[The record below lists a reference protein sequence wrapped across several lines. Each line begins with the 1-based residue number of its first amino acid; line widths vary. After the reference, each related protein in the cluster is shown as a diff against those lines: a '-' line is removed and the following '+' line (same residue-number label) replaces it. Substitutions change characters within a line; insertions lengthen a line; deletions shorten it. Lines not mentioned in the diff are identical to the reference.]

1 MLGRRGRRRSFAP
14 VHVNSLVGEVCSRE
28 DEEVA
33 TCYYGEGV
41 VCNLREEGN
50 FGGSCEENGSPEV
63 KEKRKTDLRGRSG
76 GDWRETVE
84 EHNSSKERKKKKT
97 EERERCAR
105 GSDDLLEILKLLGQE
120 VGAVGDVF
128 FLCKS
133 IPEF

>member
-63 KEKRKTDLRGRSG
+63 KEKRKA
-76 GDWRETVE
+76 E
-84 EHNSSKERKKKKT
+84 EK
-97 EERERCAR
+97 ERCAR

-133 IPEF
+133 IPEL

>member
-84 EHNSSKERKKKKT
+84 EHNSSKEK
-97 EERERCAR
+97 ERCAR

-133 IPEF
+133 IPEL